1 MRRLLVRGPLL
12 ALLAVLFLLHAQ
24 SAGALIEW
32 CARDP
37 VVDIGGTTMKV
48 YVSAPVDI
56 LETVTGPTVVEITVP
71 TDVPITLI
79 STDDGFGLGWDVR
92 LAESDKLRVTDRGIE
107 VRVRTYV
114 PANASLP
121 VITEVVNGSDV
132 VLGTAIGQ
140 TNTGDTVKVWL

>member
-1 MRRLLVRGPLL
+1 MRHLLVRGPLL

-24 SAGALIEW
+24 SAGAIIEW
-32 CARDP
+32 CFRDP
-37 VVDIGGTTMKV
+37 VVDIGGKTMSV
-48 YVSAPVDI
+48 YVSAPVEI
-56 LETVTGPTVVEITVP
+56 LETVTGPTVVEIIVP
-71 TDVPITLI
+71 TGVPKTLI

-92 LAESDKLRVTDRGIE
+92 FAESDKLRVTDRGIE

-114 PANASLP
+114 PASTSLP

-132 VLGTAIGQ
+132 VLGTANGQ